1 MVQELTESALN
12 DLAAD
17 WYRALDRHDDAE
29 QVLALLV
36 PDGLVLN
43 FPEGTFT
50 GQDGFRT
57 WYDAV
62 TARFFDE
69 AHTVKEVVPTT
80 LTPHK
85 AELSITVNWQF
96 TMHDG
101 HEANSVWG
109 GFDAYQ
115 CWTVVAGEN
124 GPLIK
129 VYSADRLDPMP
140 GSASL

>member
-1 MVQELTESALN
+1 MVQELTESAIE
-12 DLAAD
+12 DLATA

-29 QVLALLV
+29 QVLPPLAR
-36 PDGLVLN
+36 DDLVLN

-50 GQDGFRT
+50 GEDGFRT

-69 AHTVKEVVPTT
+69 THTLREIKPISITSEE
-80 LTPHK
+80 
-85 AELSITVNWQF
+85 AELSVTVNWQF

-101 HEANSVWG
+101 HEARSVWG

-115 CWTVVAGEN
+115 TWTVVAGEN
-124 GPLIK
+124 GPRIK
-129 VYSADRLDPMP
+129 VYTANELDPMP